1 MKFASKKWRVTTQ
14 SLRVAKRRFALR
26 WNKHRVLG
34 ESSVIG
40 TIGVLLKA
48 KKMGLIARIEP
59 LLDEL
64 TAKNV
69 WISEDLKNE
78 ILRIC
83 GERERKE

>member
-1 MKFASKKWRVTTQ
+1 
-14 SLRVAKRRFALR
+14 
-26 WNKHRVLG
+26 VLG

-83 GERERKE
+83 GER